1 MKYLPCCLLL
11 ACLAS
16 LKCWAGETFSQAFYS
31 GEDSA
36 LAAATTEAIHFNAY
50 ARLARQAQPTAAAQ
64 DLKDVLVKA
73 ITPLNLERPVYQR
86 GFQLNT
92 LSTDDGFEFQAAY
105 RF

>member
-11 ACLAS
+11 ACLTS

-36 LAAATTEAIHFNAY
+36 LTAATTEAIHFNAY
-50 ARLARQAQPTAAAQ
+50 ARLANETQHAQSTQ
-64 DLKDVLVKA
+64 DLKAVLVKA

>member
-16 LKCWAGETFSQAFYS
+16 LKCWAGETYSQAFYS

-36 LAAATTEAIHFNAY
+36 LMAATTEAIQFNAY
-50 ARLARQAQPTAAAQ
+50 ARLASHSPQSRATQN
-64 DLKDVLVKA
+64 LKDVLVKA
-73 ITPLNLERPVYQR
+73 ITPMNLERPVYQR

-92 LSTDDGFEFQAAY
+92 LSTDDGFELRAAY